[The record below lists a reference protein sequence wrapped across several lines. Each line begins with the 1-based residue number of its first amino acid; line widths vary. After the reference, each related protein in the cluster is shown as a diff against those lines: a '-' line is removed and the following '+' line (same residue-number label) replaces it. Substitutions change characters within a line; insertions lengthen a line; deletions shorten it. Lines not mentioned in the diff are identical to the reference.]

1 MSDNHI
7 YVSFSEEGGS
17 YFVIVDEV
25 KYKCSYAEA
34 AILENLLKHKGDFYT
49 KEDLATIGWPGK
61 LVSKN
66 SVPVSIANLRKIFK
80 SHTQLDVISNE
91 KNKGYVV
98 VEDKVKLLVK
108 DEATGSEPQTVAE
121 VVSDSEVV
129 GHSEHVATVKSDS
142 VGHKLK
148 NLLAK
153 GCTYPLLALNIVLF
167 LFITFYD
174 ANEVSPSTL
183 SVINDNEYVAVITN
197 NKGSAL
203 TNFLSL
209 EGKSPVEYT
218 NFASIESV
226 VSMAVEQ
233 SKPVLL
239 INASGDRVVV
249 DCLNSQQV
257 ISFSGDDLETIHS
270 ELEKQGCKI

>member
-7 YVSFSEEGGS
+7 YVSLSEEGGS

-108 DEATGSEPQTVAE
+108 DEAAGFGPQAE
-121 VVSDSEVV
+121 VEVLPDSAVV
-129 GHSEHVATVKSDS
+129 GNSEHLATVKSDS

-197 NKGSAL
+197 SKGAAL
-203 TNFLSL
+203 ANLLPL
-209 EGKSPVEYT
+209 EGKSLVEYT
-218 NFASIESV
+218 DFASIESV

-239 INASGDRVVV
+239 INSSGDRVVV

-257 ISFSGDDLETIHS
+257 ISFSGDDIEAIHS

>member
-7 YVSFSEEGGS
+7 YVSLSEEGGS

-80 SHTQLDVISNE
+80 NHTQLDVISNE

-108 DEATGSEPQTVAE
+108 DEATGSEPLAVAE

-129 GHSEHVATVKSDS
+129 GHREHVATVTHDS
-142 VGHKLK
+142 VAQRVK
-148 NLLAK
+148 NVLVK

-197 NKGSAL
+197 SKGAAL
-203 TNFLSL
+203 ANLLPL
-209 EGKSPVEYT
+209 EGKSLVEYT
-218 NFASIESV
+218 GFASLESV

-239 INASGDRVVV
+239 INSSGDRVVV

-257 ISFSGDDLETIHS
+257 ISFSGDDIEAIHS